1 MSTID
6 TFRQKLLRG
15 GHRTNRFKATVT
27 FPQRTLSDNA
37 STAQNSFEFL
47 AFATTV
53 PTQDLGDIPVKFRG
67 RTVYFA
73 GDPAEPEEW
82 TCSVYNTLSFDVRNA
97 CINWR
102 NNYIAPDSV
111 TGEDLIDTS
120 TVVIELLDK
129 ADEPVQKITLNNA
142 WVKSI
147 GQIQTSWETENQI
160 SRFDLTIR
168 YDWIYEEPIMQNNKS
183 NEQSTIITEG

>member
-6 TFRQKLLRG
+6 QFRQKLLRG
-15 GHRTNRFKATVT
+15 GHRTNRFRVTVD
-27 FPQRTLSDNA
+27 FPTRTLENA
-37 STAQNSFEFL
+37 AKAQESFEFL
-47 AFATTV
+47 AFAANV
-53 PTQDLGDIPVKFRG
+53 PTQALGEIPVKFRG

-82 TCSVYNTLSFDVRNA
+82 TCSVYNSISFDVRNA

-102 NNYIAPDSV
+102 NNYIRPDSV

-120 TVVIELLDK
+120 TVTIELLDK
-129 ADEPVQKITLNNA
+129 SDVAIQKVVLNNA

-147 GQIQTSWETENQI
+147 GQIQTSWETENEI

-168 YDWIYEEPIMQNNKS
+168 YDWVEETPVAGS
-183 NEQSTIITEG
+183 NGVSTVEG

>member
-6 TFRQKLLRG
+6 QFRQKLLRG
-15 GHRTNRFKATVT
+15 GHRTNRFRVFVD
-27 FPQRTLSDNA
+27 FPTRTLENA
-37 STAQNSFEFL
+37 SKAQESFEFL
-47 AFATTV
+47 AFSTNV
-53 PTQDLGDIPVKFRG
+53 PSQGLGDIPVKYRG
-67 RTVYFA
+67 RTIYFA

-82 TCSVYNTLSFDVRNA
+82 TCSVYNSLSFDIRNA

-120 TVVIELLDK
+120 TVRIELLDK
-129 ADEPVQKITLNNA
+129 ADKPIQKITLNNA
-142 WVKSI
+142 WAKTI
-147 GQIQTSWETENQI
+147 GQITSSWETENEI

-168 YDWIYEEPIMQNNKS
+168 YDWLEEIPVS
-183 NEQSTIITEG
+183 SSGSEGSTVEG

>member
-27 FPQRTLSDNA
+27 FPTRTLENA
-37 STAQNSFEFL
+37 AKAQESFEFL
-47 AFATTV
+47 AFSQTV
-53 PTQDLGDIPVKFRG
+53 PTQDMGEIPVKFRG

-73 GDPAEPEEW
+73 GDPAEPEAW
-82 TCSVYNTLSFDVRNA
+82 TCTVYNTLSFDIRNA

-102 NNYIAPDSV
+102 NNYIAPDKV

-120 TVVIELLDK
+120 TVDIELLDK
-129 ADEPVQKITLNNA
+129 ADVTVQKITLYNA
-142 WVKSI
+142 WVKTI
-147 GQIQTSWETENQI
+147 GQIQSSWDTENEI
-160 SRFDLTIR
+160 SSFELTLR
-168 YDWIYEEPIMQNNKS
+168 YDWLYETPVSSSPAAENTT
-183 NEQSTIITEG
+183 STIEG